1 MRPTCARPNRL
12 LQAAKK
18 TTVTSPPAMPMPAA
32 YDINAALVD
41 TRGKQTRESVSV
53 ASPAPSSHPMRPR
66 RTKAPPTRFES
77 RPVPT
82 SMAITLMAACASNP
96 CSLSI
101 DSLNSVSAD
110 QTRLNAPAP
119 TANTQKAGVRIAW
132 PKEKSTG
139 GKLADMGNEESSV
152 SSAPAVGFRASKL
165 SGTIPSNKIQ
175 PSWLQAVR
183 QPDFSTAEPSQTT
196 LPMNP
201 NVSRTA

>member
-32 YDINAALVD
+32 YDIKAVLVL
-41 TRGKQTRESVSV
+41 TRGKQTRAIAKV
-53 ASPAPSSHPMRPR
+53 ANPAPSSQPMRWR

-82 SMAITLMAACASNP
+82 SIAITLIAACASKP
-96 CSLSI
+96 CSWRI
-101 DSLNSVSAD
+101 DSLNNVSAD

-132 PKEKSTG
+132 RKEKSTG
-139 GKLADMGNEESSV
+139 GKSADMGNDESSA
-152 SSAPAVGFRASKL
+152 SSAPAPGFRASKL
-165 SGTIPSNKIQ
+165 SGTMPSKRPQ

-201 NVSRTA
+201 NVSKTA